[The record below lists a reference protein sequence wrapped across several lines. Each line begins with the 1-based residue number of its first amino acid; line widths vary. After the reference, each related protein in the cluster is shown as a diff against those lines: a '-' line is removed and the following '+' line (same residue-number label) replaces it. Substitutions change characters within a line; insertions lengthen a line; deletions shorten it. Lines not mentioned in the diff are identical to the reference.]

1 MLCGHSNPLRY
12 EWPQWRLGLR
22 PLASNL
28 RPLISSLVIMEILS
42 GIFQISLEQGL
53 AYALVALG
61 IVISFRIL
69 AFPDLTVDGSFVLG
83 GAVVARM
90 IVLGYQPLTGI
101 ALAILIGFAA
111 GCATGLLNTRLKI
124 NSLLAGILI
133 MTILY
138 SVNLRVMG
146 RSNTPL
152 LNYVTVLTPFEQME
166 MRWLS
171 VVFFFAV
178 VVFAS
183 KFLTDLFLHTQFGL
197 AMRATGDN
205 EQMIR
210 TLGVNTDNITI
221 FGLGISNAFVALS
234 GALVAQH
241 QGFADIGMGI
251 GMIVAGLA
259 AIIIGETLLRAKSVG
274 MMTLAAILGSF
285 IYRLIITIG
294 LWLGLAPTD
303 LKMATGAMVILAL
316 GFPALKKGKEERLH
330 LRGI

>member
-1 MLCGHSNPLRY
+1 
-12 EWPQWRLGLR
+12 
-22 PLASNL
+22 
-28 RPLISSLVIMEILS
+28 MEIIF
-42 GIFQISLEQGL
+42 GILQISLEQGL

-90 IVLGYQPLTGI
+90 IVLGYPPLLGI
-101 ALAILIGFAA
+101 ILAILIGFAA
-111 GCATGLLNTRLKI
+111 GCATGLLNTRLRI

-152 LNYVTVLTPFEQME
+152 INYVTVFTPFEQAE
-166 MRWLS
+166 MKWLFI
-171 VVFFFAV
+171 VLFFGVIVFTC
-178 VVFAS
+178 
-183 KFLTDLFLHTQFGL
+183 KFLTDLFLHTQVGL

-210 TLGVNTDNITI
+210 TLGVNTDNMTVL
-221 FGLGISNAFVALS
+221 GLGISNAFVALS

-259 AIIIGETLLRAKSVG
+259 AIIIGETLLWARSVG
-274 MMTLAAILGSF
+274 MSTFAAILGSF
-285 IYRLIITIG
+285 IYRLTITVG

-316 GFPALKKGKEERLH
+316 GFPAIRKGKEERLH

>member
-1 MLCGHSNPLRY
+1 
-12 EWPQWRLGLR
+12 
-22 PLASNL
+22 
-28 RPLISSLVIMEILS
+28 MEILL
-42 GIFQISLEQGL
+42 GILQISLEQGL

-90 IVLGYQPLTGI
+90 IVLGFQPLTGI
-101 ALAILIGFAA
+101 ILAVLIGFAA
-111 GCATGLLNTRLKI
+111 GCATGILNTRLKI

-152 LNYVTVLTPFEQME
+152 LNNVTVFTPFEQME

-171 VVFFFAV
+171 IVLFFGLI
-178 VVFAS
+178 VFAC
-183 KFLTDLFLHTQFGL
+183 KFLTDLFLHTQVGL

-210 TLGVNTDNITI
+210 TLGVNTDNMTVL
-221 FGLGISNAFVALS
+221 GLGISNAFVALS

-259 AIIIGETLLRAKSVG
+259 AIIIGETLLRARSVG
-274 MMTLAAILGSF
+274 MNTLAAILGSF
-285 IYRLIITIG
+285 VYRLIITVG

-303 LKMATGAMVILAL
+303 LKMATGVMVILAL
-316 GFPALKKGKEERLH
+316 GFPALKKEKEEKLH

>member
-1 MLCGHSNPLRY
+1 
-12 EWPQWRLGLR
+12 
-22 PLASNL
+22 
-28 RPLISSLVIMEILS
+28 MEILS

-90 IVLGYQPLTGI
+90 IVLGYQPLTGVL
-101 ALAILIGFAA
+101 LAILIGFAA

-152 LNYVTVLTPFEQME
+152 INYVTVFTPFEQME
-166 MRWLS
+166 MRWISIVL
-171 VVFFFAV
+171 FFGV
-178 VVFAS
+178 IVFAG
-183 KFLTDLFLHTQFGL
+183 KFFTDLFLHTQIGL

-210 TLGVNTDNITI
+210 TLGVNTENMTVL
-221 FGLGISNAFVALS
+221 GLGISNAFVALS

-259 AIIIGETLLRAKSVG
+259 AIIIGETLLKAKSVG
-274 MMTLAAILGSF
+274 MMTFAAILGSF

-316 GFPALKKGKEERLH
+316 GFPALKKGKEERIH

>member
-1 MLCGHSNPLRY
+1 M
-12 EWPQWRLGLR
+12 
-22 PLASNL
+22 
-28 RPLISSLVIMEILS
+28 
-42 GIFQISLEQGL
+42 

-83 GAVVARM
+83 GAVVARL
-90 IVLGYQPLTGI
+90 IALGFQPLTGI
-101 ALAILIGFAA
+101 ILAILIGFAA
-111 GCATGLLNTRLKI
+111 GCATGILNTRLKI

-152 LNYVTVLTPFEQME
+152 LNYVTVFTPFEQME

-171 VVFFFAV
+171 IVLFFGLI
-178 VVFAS
+178 VFAC
-183 KFLTDLFLHTQFGL
+183 KFLTDLFLHTQIGL

-210 TLGVNTDNITI
+210 TLGVNTDNMTVL
-221 FGLGISNAFVALS
+221 GLGISNALVALS

-259 AIIIGETLLRAKSVG
+259 AIIIGETLLKARSVG
-274 MMTLAAILGSF
+274 MNTLAAILGS
-285 IYRLIITIG
+285 IVYRLIITVG

-303 LKMATGAMVILAL
+303 LKMATGVMVILAL
-316 GFPALKKGKEERLH
+316 GFPALKNENEEKLH